1 MLEPIT
7 ASLVY
12 VGSAILSGTFG
23 NRSDALLHEQW
34 KQFKDNL
41 QNYRPDANHE
51 LQGAVYRAYLLATL
65 QVCGALLEQK
75 GFKVAAWFKLGVLLE
90 KMADA
95 LRALL
100 RAAPTGVVSQ
110 GDQVWLERVARDHLT
125 RLKRLEDEP
134 TDLPSAYAQ
143 PELDALL
150 RQLDLLMQPAE
161 AQAREQQLRHWNTT
175 NFARRWLSQ

>member
-1 MLEPIT
+1 MFEPIT

-23 NRSDALLHEQW
+23 NRSDAIVHAQW

-41 QNYRPDANHE
+41 QSYRPDANHE

-65 QVCGALLEQK
+65 QTCAALLEQK
-75 GFKVAAWFKLGVLLE
+75 GFSVAAWFKLGVLSE

-100 RAAPTGVVSQ
+100 RAAPAGVVSQ

-125 RLKRLEDEP
+125 RLKRLD
-134 TDLPSAYAQ
+134 
-143 PELDALL
+143 
-150 RQLDLLMQPAE
+150 
-161 AQAREQQLRHWNTT
+161 
-175 NFARRWLSQ
+175 